1 MDCDEIKKI
10 IPSYIKHTA
19 SEHEAK
25 GVEAHL
31 CICDSCRKYLSDLM
45 DNPPVETPPE
55 TKEEAKEEVAAPQK
69 KSKSKDVGIVE
80 YAIVGVSAAMF
91 LFFIYLF
98 MKGS

>member
-10 IPSYIKHTA
+10 IPSYIKHAA

-31 CICDSCRKYLSDLM
+31 CICDECRKHLSELM

-55 TKEEAKEEVAAPQK
+55 TKEEIKAPQE
-69 KSKSKDVGIVE
+69 KSKGKDIGVIE
-80 YAIVGVSAAMF
+80 YTIVGVAVAML